1 MNSYQ
6 AAKALIDRRAS
17 QGHSR
22 AKLHKNV
29 YLEPR
34 SDGKIAVKY
43 HDTDIVIYHP
53 DGKIELDN
61 GGWQTPSTKKNLG
74 TYSPFYVYQEKGVWY
89 VHIGPDAH
97 DRNII
102 EFERGMIL
110 DTPNWVTD
118 ARVGA

>member
-6 AAKALIDRRAS
+6 EAKALLDRRAN
-17 QGHSR
+17 QGHPR

-43 HDTDIVIYHP
+43 HDTDIIVYHP

-61 GGWQTPSTKKNLG
+61 GGWQTSSTKNHLC
-74 TYSPFYVYQEKGVWY
+74 TNSPFHVYQEKGIWY
-89 VHIGPDAH
+89 VNMGPDFR
-97 DRNII
+97 DEDII
-102 EFERGMIL
+102 EFKRGMIL
-110 DTPNWVTD
+110 DTPKWVIDTR
-118 ARVGA
+118 AA

>member
-6 AAKALIDRRAS
+6 EAKALIDRRS
-17 QGHSR
+17 GQGHPR

-29 YLEPR
+29 YLESR

-43 HDTDIVIYHP
+43 HGTDIIVYHP

-61 GGWQTPSTKKNLG
+61 GGWRTSSTKRNLNM
-74 TYSPFYVYQEKGVWY
+74 YSPFHVYQEKGVWY
-89 VHIGPDAH
+89 VNKGPDFH
-97 DRNII
+97 DEGIV

-110 DTPNWVTD
+110 DTPEWVVATT
-118 ARVGA
+118 AA